1 MFAIRIT
8 NFKIIINDNLI
19 VSHSTVNFACLSL
32 TTSKQISLNC
42 ASFDRQSNL
51 IILKSFRSYVHW
63 KTHYLIW
70 LIFAFLSV
78 STAVA
83 SLVALKFLKLSLL
96 LLSNNN
102 SFNVTRATFNQLA
115 FKAVPPCLSVCMSVL
130 KQYKKISIFPLF
142 FQQIGLI
149 NMKAA
154 WMHSRAI
161 SAIYQLA

>member
-1 MFAIRIT
+1 
-8 NFKIIINDNLI
+8 
-19 VSHSTVNFACLSL
+19 
-32 TTSKQISLNC
+32 
-42 ASFDRQSNL
+42 
-51 IILKSFRSYVHW
+51 
-63 KTHYLIW
+63 
-70 LIFAFLSV
+70 V

-154 WMHSRAI
+154 
-161 SAIYQLA
+161 